1 MEKSD
6 ISKVRLTVS
15 EYKDT
20 QKGFLV
26 RRAIPFQQPRGC
38 DGLVFIL
45 EGSCR
50 YGFDDGT
57 KFEAKKFDI
66 LYLAKGSVYEMDINC
81 DRYEFFVL
89 NFNFFSDKIRKSTV
103 YPTISP
109 SYVCQLF
116 SKLCYS
122 RESGTTQAFAQK
134 MSLVYKII
142 ESVAQ
147 SADRTYIQGDSRQK
161 IEDCADMIHLNF
173 SNPNL
178 SVADLAN
185 ESGYSEVY
193 FRNLFVKRFGQTPSK
208 YIVQTRISHAIKLME
223 SDGLTLAEISE
234 ECGFSSL
241 PYFNKVFKEL
251 VGEPPASYRRTLS
264 KKADIT

>member
-6 ISKVRLTVS
+6 ISKSRLTVS
-15 EYKDT
+15 EYRDAK
-20 QKGFLV
+20 KGFLS
-26 RRAIPFQQPRGC
+26 RRSIPFQKPRGC
-38 DGLVFIL
+38 DGLIFIL

-50 YGFDDGT
+50 YNFDDCT
-57 KFEAKKFDI
+57 KFEAKKMDI
-66 LYLAKGSVYEMDINC
+66 LYLAKNSVYEMDINC

-89 NFNFFSDKIRKSTV
+89 NFNFFSEAPRKSAVYRTV
-103 YPTISP
+103 SP

-122 RESGTTQAFAQK
+122 RESDTAQAFAQK
-134 MSLVYKII
+134 MCLVYKII
-142 ESVAQ
+142 EAVAQ
-147 SADRTYIQGDSRQK
+147 SSDRSYIQGQGRQK
-161 IEDCADMIHLNF
+161 IEISADKIHLDF
-173 SNPNL
+173 SNPKL
-178 SVADLAN
+178 SVSELAN
-185 ESGYSEVY
+185 EAGYSEVY
-193 FRNLFVKRFGQTPSK
+193 FRNLFVRRFGQTPSK

-251 VGEPPASYRRTLS
+251 VGEPPASYRRTLA